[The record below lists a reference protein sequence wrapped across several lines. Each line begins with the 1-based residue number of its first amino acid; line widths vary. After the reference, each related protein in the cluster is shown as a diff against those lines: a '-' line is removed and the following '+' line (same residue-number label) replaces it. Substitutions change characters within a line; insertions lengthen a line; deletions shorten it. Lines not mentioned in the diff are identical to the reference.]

1 MRMVVSAPVAKVYG
15 KSLRAGQKFD
25 CPEKE
30 AKLWAALSRAHPVSA
45 QREVEVA
52 EVDTDVSVVAAE
64 SESAPKRR
72 GRPPASSY
80 TRRDMR
86 ADED

>member
-15 KSLRAGQKFD
+15 KPLRAGQKFD

-45 QREVEVA
+45 QREVEIA
-52 EVDTDVSVVAAE
+52 EVETDTIVAVGDGE
-64 SESAPKRR
+64 PAPKRR
-72 GRPPASSY
+72 GRPPGSY
-80 TRRDMR
+80 SRRDMR